1 MTIINRFTID
11 RIELNHHLLKI
22 FLRKVR
28 FRNELINEITSFSQE
43 LINQVDVLDMF
54 SYQVFLTKEREIVR
68 HKVIDIAMITLIA
81 IDNFRLVLLMC
92 STKKSPKLICFRL
105 LNLRF
110 CTLSE
115 TMGTQKERARM
126 FACTVSSFCEMFV
139 NILLIF
145 NENAHIDSVKSLT
158 WATCVYLMEC
168 WDDKLF
174 HIFKFCAK
182 VQKKSRI

>member
-1 MTIINRFTID
+1 
-11 RIELNHHLLKI
+11 
-22 FLRKVR
+22 
-28 FRNELINEITSFSQE
+28 
-43 LINQVDVLDMF
+43 
-54 SYQVFLTKEREIVR
+54 
-68 HKVIDIAMITLIA
+68 
-81 IDNFRLVLLMC
+81 
-92 STKKSPKLICFRL
+92 
-105 LNLRF
+105 
-110 CTLSE
+110 
-115 TMGTQKERARM
+115 M